1 MDSGAIK
8 LIFSALANPIR
19 LDILHALYH
28 GEKNVTELV
37 RELRRD
43 QSLVSHNLKR
53 LVASKLIRSRKE
65 GQFRY
70 YSLHQGSVAPL
81 LRNIEELKKFMV
93 SKSDEVRR
101 QTQAR
106 YDQIVRMTP
115 AALFIQ
121 KNGAVTFA
129 NRAGLKLLAAKKESD
144 IIGRSFEGLTSPECR
159 VEIKK
164 RYMAMA
170 DGRKLK
176 AYETRIVRLDGR
188 VIDVLANEEP
198 LQDGSNNSCI
208 AVLVDITEQKE
219 IERRLAADQ
228 NLIRMALSATRA
240 VAWRWDIKTNRVEM
254 LGDAIGVLGARPT
267 TSQAIWAL
275 LHLDDLPVMRGDFE
289 ASMTKPRASY
299 VRRCRII
306 RPDTRE
312 VKWVEL
318 HSFGFYENGVKTLVV
333 GMAIEVE
340 GK

>member
-1 MDSGAIK
+1 
-8 LIFSALANPIR
+8 
-19 LDILHALYH
+19 
-28 GEKNVTELV
+28 
-37 RELRRD
+37 
-43 QSLVSHNLKR
+43 
-53 LVASKLIRSRKE
+53 
-65 GQFRY
+65 
-70 YSLHQGSVAPL
+70 
-81 LRNIEELKKFMV
+81 
-93 SKSDEVRR
+93 
-101 QTQAR
+101 
-106 YDQIVRMTP
+106 
-115 AALFIQ
+115 
-121 KNGAVTFA
+121 
-129 NRAGLKLLAAKKESD
+129 
-144 IIGRSFEGLTSPECR
+144 
-159 VEIKK
+159 
-164 RYMAMA
+164 
-170 DGRKLK
+170 
-176 AYETRIVRLDGR
+176 LDGR